1 MVHYVDTINIDDEKF
16 IDYCSENDFNY
27 SIKIGEKCKVILVNK
42 KCHIG
47 TLHEIYENLFI
58 LQLVNGENVKIN
70 YSDID
75 DIFCEEEIG
84 TIN

>member
-1 MVHYVDTINIDDEKF
+1 MVHCVDTINIDGEKF

-27 SIKIGEKCKVILVNK
+27 SIKIGEKCKVFLVNK
-42 KCHIG
+42 KCYIG